1 MALFITPRSPQDR
14 EKASRDIQDVV
25 NQFIEVRRG
34 YKPISDHRGAFKP
47 DSLNHGCTRT
57 GLVRSPK
64 AMDKCIA
71 LISKFVY
78 VRKCFSGISVY
89 FPILGLVANIHKR
102 ARPFDNAPVGDVRRD
117 DRHSSGIAAGDKRE

>member
-1 MALFITPRSPQDR
+1 MALFIAPRSPQDR

-47 DSLNHGCTRT
+47 DSLN
-57 GLVRSPK
+57 
-64 AMDKCIA
+64 KCIA